1 MRTSEAYSNSE
12 FEVTVDEEE
21 VVEEQ
26 SELWSVS
33 SVIESDVLKKLSRS
47 RSVAKSKSFSASA
60 RSLSKLMSKSL
71 SKFYVSKTLQK
82 TYSSRLTGAQSES
95 SVGES
100 ASSDDDILVHAIS
113 TVFKYVFFIIF
124 FKTFLIMILLD
135 SFIGSVQRH

>member
-47 RSVAKSKSFSASA
+47 KSVAKSKSFSASA

-113 TVFKYVFFIIF
+113 TVFK
-124 FKTFLIMILLD
+124 
-135 SFIGSVQRH
+135 